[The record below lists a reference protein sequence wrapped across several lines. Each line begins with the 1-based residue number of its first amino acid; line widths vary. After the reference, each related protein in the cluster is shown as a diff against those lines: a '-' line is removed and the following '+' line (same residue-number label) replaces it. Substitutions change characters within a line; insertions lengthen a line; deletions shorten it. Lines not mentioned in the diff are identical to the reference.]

1 MLKRNWIEKMRGYK
15 SDKMKSWIDYTGND
29 ILLTNL
35 LNFIFR
41 RNLSGEENGVKLWIK
56 DWLRNTR
63 GYLQNKKN
71 VGVIKEDK
79 HFLIFTGTLKRVQM
93 WN

>member
-1 MLKRNWIEKMRGYK
+1 MRGYK

-41 RNLSGEENGVKLWIK
+41 RNLSGEENGVKLRIK

-63 GYLQNKKN
+63 GYL
-71 VGVIKEDK
+71 
-79 HFLIFTGTLKRVQM
+79 
-93 WN
+93 

>member
-1 MLKRNWIEKMRGYK
+1 MRGYK
-15 SDKMKSWIDYTGND
+15 SDNMKSWIDYTGND

-41 RNLSGEENGVKLWIK
+41 RNLSGEENGVKLRIK
-56 DWLRNTR
+56 DWLRNTK